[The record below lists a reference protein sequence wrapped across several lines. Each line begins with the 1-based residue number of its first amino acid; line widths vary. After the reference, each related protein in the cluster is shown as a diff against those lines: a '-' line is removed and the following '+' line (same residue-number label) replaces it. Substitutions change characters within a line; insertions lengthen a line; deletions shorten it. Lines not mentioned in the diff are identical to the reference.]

1 MEAYRDQYATLFN
14 NGRNVVVLG
23 ISVDPDTALASWA
36 RDEDFPVLFAS
47 DPGSRV
53 GQLYGAY
60 DTKYKAV
67 QGPHAFSV
75 HRARCGRGQSR
86 SSTQAGIDQIVKSRG
101 PVRGSFSCSD
111 ALPATAPKL
120 E

>member
-47 DPGSRV
+47 DPGGRV
-53 GQLYGAY
+53 GQLYAAY
-60 DTKYKAV
+60 DAKNKLDNRSLFV
-67 QGPHAFSV
+67 VDSEGKMAFIQRPFHV
-75 HRARCGRGQSR
+75 
-86 SSTQAGIDQIVKSRG
+86 
-101 PVRGSFSCSD
+101 
-111 ALPATAPKL
+111 LAPKDYADL
-120 E
+120 GAIIDKLSP